1 MKIEHYILL
10 CFVILI
16 YKTNNGKLKEKD
28 IQTERK
34 KREKFSH
41 ALLTRSKIITIN

>member
-16 YKTNNGKLKEKD
+16 YKTNNGKLKKTYKQKE
-28 IQTERK
+28 K
-34 KREKFSH
+34 KREKLSH